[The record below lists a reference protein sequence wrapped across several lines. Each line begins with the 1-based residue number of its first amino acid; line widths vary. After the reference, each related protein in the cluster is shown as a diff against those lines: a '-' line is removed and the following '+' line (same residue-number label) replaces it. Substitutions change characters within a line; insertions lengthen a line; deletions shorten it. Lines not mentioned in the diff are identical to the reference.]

1 MSTRATIAKLDDNGV
16 KAIYSHSDNYLAH
29 TGIILDK
36 HYRDESKV
44 DELLSHGDVSI
55 INENIGVKLDFND
68 YDLFHKNKQ
77 CRFYYRDRGEDY
89 NKRKAEVLKDETAL
103 LEFAFEQCDADLVYM
118 YAYGSWYVYD
128 NSDKIG
134 DSSYQFIELEE
145 ALYNVL
151 T

>member
-1 MSTRATIAKLDDNGV
+1 MATRACIAKLDDNGL

-29 TGIILDK
+29 TGKILDQ
-36 HYRDESKV
+36 HYQDESKV
-44 DELLSHGDVSI
+44 DELLAHGDVSI

-89 NKRKAEVLKDETAL
+89 NKRKAEQLKDETEL
-103 LEFAFEQCDADLVYM
+103 LEFAFEKCYADLVYM
-118 YAYGSWYVYD
+118 YAFGSWYVYD
-128 NSDKIG
+128 NSNEIG
-134 DSSYQFIELEE
+134 DCSYQFIELEE

-151 T
+151 A

>member
-1 MSTRATIAKLDDNGV
+1 MATRACIEKLDDKGV
-16 KAIYSHSDNYLAH
+16 LAIYSHSDNYLEH
-29 TGIILDK
+29 TGKILDQ
-36 HYRDESKV
+36 HYQDESKV
-44 DELLSHGDVSI
+44 DELLSHGDLSI

-77 CRFYYRDRGEDY
+77 CRFYNRDRGEK
-89 NKRKAEVLKDETAL
+89 NKQAEVLKDEKEL
-103 LEFAFEQCDADLVYM
+103 LKFAFEKCDADYVYM